1 MSLSKAF
8 KTTIGAKTLMAL
20 TGLALLGFVLVH
32 MLGNLQIFLGRDALN
47 GYAAQLQ
54 SLGGLL
60 WVARGGLL
68 AVLVVHVAMAIR
80 LTRANRMARPVA
92 YASARPQVT
101 SYAARTMLMSG
112 LIVLAFAAYHL
123 LHFTLGVTHPGHH
136 ALKATLDGQQVHD
149 VYSMVVLGFRELP
162 VALGY
167 LVAQALLAL
176 HLSHGA
182 SSLFQSLGVTHPSL
196 KAVQAKAGPAL
207 ALLIF
212 AGNASIVLACWLG
225 WVKLPEGIAS

>member
-92 YASARPQVT
+92 YVSAQPQVT
-101 SYAARTMLMSG
+101 CYAARTMLMSG

-123 LHFTLGVTHPGHH
+123 LHFTLGVTHPQHH
-136 ALKATLDGQQVHD
+136 ALTTVLGGKTVHD
-149 VYSMVVLGFRELP
+149 VYSMVVLGFREVP

-182 SSLFQSLGVTHPSL
+182 SSLFQSLGVTHPTL
-196 KAVQAKAGPAL
+196 KALQSRAGPAL

>member
-47 GYAAQLQ
+47 GYAARLQ

-68 AVLVVHVAMAIR
+68 LVLAVHVAMAVRI
-80 LTRANRMARPVA
+80 TRANHLARPVA
-92 YASARPQVT
+92 YLSARPQVT
-101 SYAARTMLMSG
+101 GYAARTMLMSG
-112 LIVLAFAAYHL
+112 LVVLAFAAYHL
-123 LHFTLGVTHPGHH
+123 LHFTLGVTHPEHH
-136 ALKATLDGQQVHD
+136 ALTTTLDGQQVHD
-149 VYSMVVLGFRELP
+149 VYSMVVLGFRQAP
-162 VALGY
+162 VAILY
-167 LVAQALLAL
+167 LVAQALLAM
-176 HLSHGA
+176 HLAHGA
-182 SSLFQSLGVTHPSL
+182 SSLFQTLGVTHPTL

-207 ALLIF
+207 ALLVF

-225 WVKLPEGIAS
+225 WVKLPEGIAA